1 MWKNLSHSEKGK
13 YIPRADSW
21 EVIKNKEFERWNQF
35 EGSTFYLQ
43 RSIFSD

>member
-13 YIPRADSW
+13 YIPRADGW